1 MQNERAC
8 ACTGEHQVGGR
19 AERTEVAAP
28 AATEVLAMAQ
38 QSRVPGREQENI
50 LFTSF
55 LTYKKRKAA
64 LTLNFEINGVVAF
77 CEGNCGFC
85 WKTATRGSL
94 CSNTSMWF

>member
-38 QSRVPGREQENI
+38 QSRVPGSTRQSED
-50 LFTSF
+50 LADG
-55 LTYKKRKAA
+55 YGKA
-64 LTLNFEINGVVAF
+64 V
-77 CEGNCGFC
+77 
-85 WKTATRGSL
+85 TAESRGRNLSK
-94 CSNTSMWF
+94 SKETK